1 MPIPTFSGS
10 RCDIR
15 RRLAA
20 VGLVLLASAFV
31 ATGCGRPATRD
42 SATTFAADSQA
53 SPQEA
58 HHRGGP
64 ALAEL
69 RGVWVSDVDSDVMTA
84 RDRMAALAAQISELN
99 MNALYP
105 VVWSQGETFYP
116 SDVLAGYGGGQI
128 SKRYGLREGDRDPM
142 ADWLELGAEHG
153 LAIVPWFE
161 WGLKLPLD
169 AGLAQAHP
177 EWLSRDHSGNVTFDQ
192 DGIPTVYLNFVHP
205 DVQRFYEE
213 LVAEFVTRYD
223 VSAIQFDDHL
233 SLKNTFGYDD
243 FTLALYRQETGHAGR
258 PEPAADDWLAWRA
271 SKLTSLISR
280 ISAAIKRARP
290 GTRLSIS
297 PNPYPWSYRNYV
309 QDWPSWVEAG
319 LVDDVVVQVYRDN
332 LDRFSGEIRSPV
344 LEGLRGKARI
354 AIGVMAGQKPAPVPV
369 DMIRAQTALVREC
382 GYAGMVYFFQES
394 LLRFIPPGETVES
407 RRAAIRQLFPT
418 PAQTP

>member
-1 MPIPTFSGS
+1 
-10 RCDIR
+10 
-15 RRLAA
+15 
-20 VGLVLLASAFV
+20 
-31 ATGCGRPATRD
+31 
-42 SATTFAADSQA
+42 
-53 SPQEA
+53 
-58 HHRGGP
+58 
-64 ALAEL
+64 
-69 RGVWVSDVDSDVMTA
+69 
-84 RDRMAALAAQISELN
+84 
-99 MNALYP
+99 
-105 VVWSQGETFYP
+105 
-116 SDVLAGYGGGQI
+116 
-128 SKRYGLREGDRDPM
+128 
-142 ADWLELGAEHG
+142 
-153 LAIVPWFE
+153 
-161 WGLKLPLD
+161 
-169 AGLAQAHP
+169 
-177 EWLSRDHSGNVTFDQ
+177 
-192 DGIPTVYLNFVHP
+192 VHP